1 MVIIGVIMVMFF
13 VEHRLFTAT
22 DVKHYAYCPG
32 IIYVRYVLGV
42 GEAETDYMAEG
53 REVHREKSI
62 VALIARYRPVRVLR
76 QPVLRCPELLLSG
89 VPDALLVLRGGRGVV
104 VEVKWAEYPGEVRR
118 DHRLQVGAYALLA
131 RCGAGVEVDRGA
143 VLYLRP
149 EPRVA
154 EVVVTGRLLGE
165 VRRVLGE
172 IRRIASGGVVEPR
185 VPESRCVGCN
195 YKRWCP
201 FYPRRPG
208 LLRRRRRGSR
218 L

>member
-1 MVIIGVIMVMFF
+1 MDK
-13 VEHRLFTAT
+13 RLLTAT

-42 GEAETDYMAEG
+42 EEPETEYLAEG
-53 REVHREKSI
+53 KEVHAEKSI
-62 VALIARYRPVRVLR
+62 APIIAKYKPLKVYR
-76 QPVLRCPELLLSG
+76 QPLLTCTRLGLSG
-89 VPDALLVLRGGRGVV
+89 SPDALLELRARRGLV

-131 RCGAGVEVDRGA
+131 SCALGIKVGLGVVVYTRG
-143 VLYLRP
+143 
-149 EPRVA
+149 EPRAA
-154 EVVVTGRLLGE
+154 EVRVTGRLLGE

-172 IRRIASGGVVEPR
+172 IRRIAAGGAVEPE
-185 VPESRCVGCN
+185 VPPARCVGCN

-201 FYPRRPG
+201 FYPRRAV
-208 LLRRRRRGSR
+208 RRRPRRRGSR